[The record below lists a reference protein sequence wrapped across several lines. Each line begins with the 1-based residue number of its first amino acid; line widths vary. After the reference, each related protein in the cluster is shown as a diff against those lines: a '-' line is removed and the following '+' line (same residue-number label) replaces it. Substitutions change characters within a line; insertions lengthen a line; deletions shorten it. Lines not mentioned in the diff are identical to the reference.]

1 MGKYSEL
8 AAIHDDPVAYAKEYA
23 EQLTKEEKET
33 NTILVPFSVSK
44 TSLCSELDGELE
56 MASQPRDI
64 FNVGYLYPSHVYT
77 QCGMDK
83 FFDSIKSNS
92 KIKFDP
98 DYINRMLCVSRIIAP
113 ASKLRT
119 YNALSDLIEEPQKE
133 IEYHQ
138 ILRTLD
144 VLCEHMDS
152 YQEALYK
159 GTLNVRERDTE
170 LIYYDCTNF
179 YFEIEEEDEE
189 FVHPVTG
196 EIMPPLRRY
205 GYSKEHRP
213 NPLVQFGIMCDS
225 DMIPIMMQVSPGSQN
240 ESLTAEPLEKK
251 VYQLFKKTHKDFT
264 ETGKDVIF
272 CCDAAM
278 SGYDIR
284 KYNSL
289 ANRKLVI
296 TQSIPKLP
304 KTIQDAILS
313 DIDYKLLSSARTQTD
328 TKKIKAFSLQKM
340 KSFDYAKASDKS
352 LYDDTLYKTI
362 PYDITAKLYPDIPDN
377 DEKVTVK
384 QQLIVTFSRKYFD
397 YQRAI
402 RQNHIDR
409 AKKLIET
416 KDPESYKKST
426 RDVKRFIKNVV
437 SDKKGNPIPGA
448 TKKWELD
455 LERIAEEE
463 KWDGFYVIAHNL
475 FDRGVPAV
483 LNISNGRVM
492 IEDNFRVMKLFFRT
506 RPIFVHN
513 PERITGHL
521 ISCFTALVI
530 FRLMELDINEDKTH
544 KHITHLH
551 LLDTLKNLNVTS
563 LDGMY
568 VKSLYTGSVTLKA
581 LESKYNLSL
590 DLQIH
595 PISWLKKICG
605 KNRPK
610 T

>member
-1 MGKYSEL
+1 MKVYHNKNSKDPTFFIQRAYRDENGKSTTKNICRLGKYSEL

-240 ESLTAEPLEKK
+240 ESLTAEPLERRCISSSRRRI
-251 VYQLFKKTHKDFT
+251 KTLRRP
-264 ETGKDVIF
+264 
-272 CCDAAM
+272 ARM
-278 SGYDIR
+278 SF
-284 KYNSL
+284 
-289 ANRKLVI
+289 
-296 TQSIPKLP
+296 
-304 KTIQDAILS
+304 
-313 DIDYKLLSSARTQTD
+313 SA
-328 TKKIKAFSLQKM
+328 
-340 KSFDYAKASDKS
+340 
-352 LYDDTLYKTI
+352 
-362 PYDITAKLYPDIPDN
+362 
-377 DEKVTVK
+377 
-384 QQLIVTFSRKYFD
+384 
-397 YQRAI
+397 
-402 RQNHIDR
+402 
-409 AKKLIET
+409 
-416 KDPESYKKST
+416 
-426 RDVKRFIKNVV
+426 
-437 SDKKGNPIPGA
+437 
-448 TKKWELD
+448 
-455 LERIAEEE
+455 
-463 KWDGFYVIAHNL
+463 
-475 FDRGVPAV
+475 
-483 LNISNGRVM
+483 
-492 IEDNFRVMKLFFRT
+492 
-506 RPIFVHN
+506 
-513 PERITGHL
+513 
-521 ISCFTALVI
+521 
-530 FRLMELDINEDKTH
+530 
-544 KHITHLH
+544 
-551 LLDTLKNLNVTS
+551 
-563 LDGMY
+563 
-568 VKSLYTGSVTLKA
+568 VTLLCPA
-581 LESKYNLSL
+581 MIFASTIRWQTASSSL
-590 DLQIH
+590 
-595 PISWLKKICG
+595 PSPYPNCR
-605 KNRPK
+605 RPFRMPSSQ
-610 T
+610 TLTTNS